1 MNTVIQKGNIVRN
14 PEVKVLPTGTYV
26 AETAIAVTRKYKDK
40 NGEKKEETSFFDI
53 RAYGK
58 RAEFFGEYVVKGSPV
73 LIQGSLKQDRWE
85 TGEGNR
91 SRVWIV
97 VSSIQLL
104 GSKKEAS
111 DMPPHSPEEDDD
123 DIPF

>member
-14 PEVKVLPTGTYV
+14 PEVKVLPTGTFV
-26 AETAIAVTRKYKDK
+26 AETAIAVTKKYKDK
-40 NGEKKEETSFFDI
+40 NGEKKEDTSFFDI

-58 RAEFFGEYVVKGSPV
+58 RAEFFGEYLVKGSPV
-73 LIQGSLKQDRWE
+73 IIQGSLKQDRWE
-85 TGEGNR
+85 TEEGNR

-97 VSSIQLL
+97 VSSVQLL
-104 GSKKEAS
+104 GYKKEETAI
-111 DMPPHSPEEDDD
+111 PPHSPEEED